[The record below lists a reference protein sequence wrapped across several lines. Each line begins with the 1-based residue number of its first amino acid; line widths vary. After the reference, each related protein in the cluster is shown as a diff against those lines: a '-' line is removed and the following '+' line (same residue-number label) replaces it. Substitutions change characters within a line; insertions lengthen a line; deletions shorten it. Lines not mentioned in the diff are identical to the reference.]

1 MCAFLIQIQGK
12 NAQKPHLCSFFGREA
27 HENEQTLH
35 NLEKSRLK
43 MLKTGAYAHFQTRFR
58 AKIRKNRIYA
68 HFSVVKH
75 AKMSRRSSIW

>member
-43 MLKTGAYAHFQTRFR
+43 MLKTGAYAHF
-58 AKIRKNRIYA
+58 
-68 HFSVVKH
+68 
-75 AKMSRRSSIW
+75 